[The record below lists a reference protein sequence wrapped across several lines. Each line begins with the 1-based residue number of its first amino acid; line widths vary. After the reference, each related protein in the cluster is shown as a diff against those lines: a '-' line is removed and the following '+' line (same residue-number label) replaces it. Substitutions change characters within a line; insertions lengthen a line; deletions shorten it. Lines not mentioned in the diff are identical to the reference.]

1 MRTLKYFMLQ
11 LIILFV
17 VYSTIFLSTSAGETV
32 RTIPADPSSYDVPDE
47 KKKIWESIRKYVSDE
62 YNVCI
67 EHCGNE
73 SNCMSRC
80 QEVYK
85 SRLDREYM
93 KLMSK

>member
-1 MRTLKYFMLQ
+1 MLMKYLRKSVTVF
-11 LIILFV
+11 LFV
-17 VYSTIFLSTSAGETV
+17 YVFFFATFLQGHTMNEKAIDSSA
-32 RTIPADPSSYDVPDE
+32 YDVPDE
-47 KKKIWESIRKYVSDE
+47 KKGMWESIRKHVTDE

-73 SNCMSRC
+73 SNCVSRC

-93 KLMSK
+93 RLMSR